1 MIRKTFYLGQPF
13 GTPALHPI
21 RFHVTTH
28 VILFRI
34 AFYGTVAWRLHT
46 RIGYNIYK
54 IWIILEEKITQEC
67 VLNRLYN
74 KFNIVYK
81 RCFLYG
87 KVFDA

>member
-21 RFHVTTH
+21 KFHVTTH

-46 RIGYNIYK
+46 RIGY
-54 IWIILEEKITQEC
+54 
-67 VLNRLYN
+67 
-74 KFNIVYK
+74 
-81 RCFLYG
+81 
-87 KVFDA
+87 